1 MNNEKDVQEFNDYV
15 EKRKVEIKMNKIY
28 KIRFRNQVQK
38 TEGGRIERHT
48 SIHCTLPKQAV
59 EDMGITEEDN
69 AVSLSYD
76 EDAKEITI
84 KKI

>member
-1 MNNEKDVQEFNDYV
+1 MSKININIQEINS
-15 EKRKVEIKMNKIY
+15 KIKMNKIY

-48 SIHCTLPKQAV
+48 SIHCTLPRQAV

-76 EDAKEITI
+76 EDAKEIII